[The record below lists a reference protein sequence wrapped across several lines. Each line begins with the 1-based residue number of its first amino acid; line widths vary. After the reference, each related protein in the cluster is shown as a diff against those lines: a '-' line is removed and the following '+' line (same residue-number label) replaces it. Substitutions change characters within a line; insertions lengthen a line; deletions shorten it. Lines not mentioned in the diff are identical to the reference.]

1 MNMKVKL
8 LAGVLAI
15 ALSAPLVA
23 GQRVNAQV
31 VHHYRDVAVQTPHV
45 SQQCGVEQVPV
56 YGTVRQQG
64 STSDTLIGA
73 VIGAAV
79 GRQFGGGSGRDAAT
93 AAGALIGGARGHSGS
108 TSTVVVGYRQE
119 QRCFNSTTYSTSYQ
133 QQYDYSIVKFVENGR
148 EVTLQYQK

>member
-1 MNMKVKL
+1 MKVKL

-23 GQRVNAQV
+23 GQRVHAQV
-31 VHHYRDVAVQTPHV
+31 VHHYSDVTVQTPHV
-45 SQQCGVEQVPV
+45 SQQCRVEQVPI
-56 YGTVRQQG
+56 YGTVQQHG

-73 VIGAAV
+73 VVGAAV

-93 AAGALIGGARGHSGS
+93 AAGALIGGARGYQGS
-108 TSTVVVGYRQE
+108 TFSGVVGYRQE
-119 QRCFNSTTYSTSYQ
+119 QRCFDSTTYSTSTQ
-133 QQYDYSIVKFVENGR
+133 RQYSHSIVTFDENGR